1 MLTALITDIHAN
13 REALDACLADA
24 RERGAER
31 TVFLG
36 DYVGYGADP
45 AYVVE
50 RVARMAGEGA
60 VALLGNHDEAIFGSS
75 ERMNALAV
83 AAIDWTRR
91 HLDDAQVAFLR
102 ERPLLAEEGEHLFV
116 HANAY
121 APPGWGYVTDRLEAA
136 RSMAAT
142 SCRATF
148 CGHVHVPAVFHMA
161 PGRPI
166 SHAMPLADAAIDL
179 SPEGRWLAVIGAVG
193 QPRDDDPRA
202 CYALLDEARNTLTYI
217 RVPYDIDTAAAKILR
232 AGLPAPLARRLYLGR

>member
-1 MLTALITDIHAN
+1 MLIAVFTDIHAN

-24 RERGAER
+24 RRRGAER

-45 AYVVE
+45 SYVVDT
-50 RVARMAGEGA
+50 VARLVEEGA
-60 VALLGNHDEAIFGSS
+60 VALLGNHDEAIFGSTG
-75 ERMNALAV
+75 RMNPLA
-83 AAIDWTRR
+83 AAAVEWTRGR
-91 HLDDAQVAFLR
+91 LDEKQVAFLR
-102 ERPLLAEEGEHLFV
+102 ERLLTAEEGERLFV

-121 APPGWGYVTDRLEAA
+121 APDRWGYVTDRLEAA

-161 PGRPI
+161 PDRPI
-166 SHAMPLADAAIDL
+166 SHAMPVADAPLAL
-179 SPEGRWLAVIGAVG
+179 SAEGRSLAVIGAVG

-202 CYALLDEARNTLTYI
+202 CYAMLDNAQGTLTYI
-217 RVPYDIDTAAAKILR
+217 RVPYDIDAAAAKILR
-232 AGLPAPLARRLYLGR
+232 AGLPAPLAARLYHGR